1 MIQLIRKL
9 SWKDIKVQSRWL
21 YGVCS
26 GFKRNILLLTGL
38 STATGL
44 LGVWS
49 ALLIKSLIDIA
60 VGAQQGRLME
70 TAVLFILVLAAEI
83 ALTAAHSILNAQA
96 KTRQAN
102 NLQGLLFRK
111 FMAAK
116 WQAFSARHSGDY
128 CNLMISDVEVVNSF
142 LLSTIPDII
151 ATFSQLLAASWL
163 LIRLEPMLALLA
175 LTITPIFVLLAR
187 LFARAMRE
195 STLKIQGLKG
205 ENLSLSQ
212 ESIQNVITIRAFEQ
226 QPEICGKLSNLQNNL
241 LLWTMRRTKMSAL
254 SGVIQSISW
263 STTYVLSLM
272 WGISKLSQKAI
283 SYGSITAYLQ
293 LVAQI
298 QGPLRR
304 LAAQIPQMIATS
316 ASIGRLIDVLDM
328 PEEELSQHDSSI
340 TGAVGVSFQDISFSY
355 QDGEKVLDK
364 LNMEIA
370 PGVMTALIGPTGAG
384 KSTVVR
390 LLLGLLEQ
398 QSGHIFLNLSDGRS
412 YPVCSCTRSAFT
424 YVQQGNTAI
433 SGTIS
438 DNLRMAKSTATLEEM
453 EAVLKQACAWDFVS
467 ALPNKTESRIGEHGI
482 GLSEGQQQRLAIAR
496 ALLRDAPILILD
508 EATSALDKKTEAQVL
523 KNIQSALCGRTC
535 LVITHRSAALKL
547 CSQVYRLYCG
557 KTHLSSSGLKSSN
570 VRFRIKRS
578 RSYYRAAPAS

>member
-1 MIQLIRKL
+1 MIRKL
-9 SWKDIKVQSRWL
+9 SWKDIKVQLKWL
-21 YGVCS
+21 YRVCR
-26 GFKRNILLLTGL
+26 GFKGSIFLLTGL
-38 STATGL
+38 STAIGL

-49 ALLIKSLIDIA
+49 ALLIKSLIDMA
-60 VGAQQGRLME
+60 VGTQQGRLTE
-70 TAVLFILVLAAEI
+70 TAILFILVLAAEI
-83 ALTAAHSILNAQA
+83 ALNAVLSILNART
-96 KTRQAN
+96 KTSQAN
-102 NLQGLLFRK
+102 NLQGLLFHK
-111 FMAAK
+111 FMTAK

-128 CNLMISDVEVVNSF
+128 CNLMISDVEVINNF

-151 ATFSQLLAASWL
+151 ATFTQLLAASWL
-163 LIRLEPMLALLA
+163 LLRLEPMLALLA
-175 LTITPIFVLLAR
+175 LTITPIFVLLAK
-187 LFARAMRE
+187 LFARPMRE
-195 STLKIQGLKG
+195 ATIKIQGLKG

-226 QPEICGKLSNLQNNL
+226 QLEICGKLRGLQSSL
-241 LLWTMRRTKMSAL
+241 LFWTMRRTKLGAL
-254 SGVIQSISW
+254 SGIVQSISW
-263 STTYVLSLM
+263 STTYILSLM
-272 WGISKLSQKAI
+272 WGITRLSQKAI

-316 ASIGRLIDVLDM
+316 ASIGRLIEVLDM
-328 PEEELSQHDSSI
+328 SEEELSQYDSAF
-340 TGAVGVSFQDISFSY
+340 TGAIGVKFQDISFSY
-355 QDGEKVLDK
+355 QNGEKVLDK
-364 LNMEIA
+364 LNMDIA

-384 KSTVVR
+384 KSTVAR
-390 LLLGLLEQ
+390 LLLGLVEP
-398 QSGHIFLNLSDGRS
+398 QSGHMLLTRSGGDS
-412 YPVCSCTRSAFT
+412 YPVSASTRSAFT

-433 SGTIS
+433 SGTIM
-438 DNLRMAKSTATLEEM
+438 DNLRMAKPAATLEEM
-453 EAVLKQACAWDFVS
+453 QAVLKLACAWDFVS

-547 CSQVYRLYCG
+547 CSQVYKLYN
-557 KTHLSSSGLKSSN
+557 KKAYLITPNLQSSN
-570 VRFRIKRS
+570 LRFKLRKG
-578 RSYYRAAPAS
+578 RSYFRAAPAS